1 MRRFESIP
9 FLSRLQPVPQ
19 HLNPFLSTTT
29 RSSALH
35 PVPQHYRNE
44 NNPNYATQ
52 KPRAM
57 GEPET
62 YRLQTNRDL
71 KSQESTIVSRVQRGA
86 ALARRGKYIYTTHAC
101 GPWAWE
107 KSRSGK
113 AHGARAARD
122 ASILVGEGE
131 GPTLPSRA
139 QQCRAHAR
147 RGGLP
152 PACVHGAHR

>member
-1 MRRFESIP
+1 MFDESIP
-9 FLSRLQPVPQ
+9 FLSAENALSAEQPKLR
-19 HLNPFLSTTT
+19 HAKT
-29 RSSALH
+29 
-35 PVPQHYRNE
+35 
-44 NNPNYATQ
+44 
-52 KPRAM
+52 K